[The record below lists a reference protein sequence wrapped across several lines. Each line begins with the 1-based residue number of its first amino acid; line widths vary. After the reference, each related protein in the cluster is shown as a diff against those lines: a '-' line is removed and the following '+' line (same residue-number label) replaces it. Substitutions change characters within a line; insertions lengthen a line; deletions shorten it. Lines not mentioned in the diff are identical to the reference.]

1 MRMSHD
7 PTRRPAHGQ
16 LGKSAAIVTAYEEE
30 REGWGKICM
39 GCSGWARLC
48 EETGRGDRGWLR
60 VDLIKGLYFVSDVE
74 VVFPIAPEGSFVE
87 DVAAQT

>member
-1 MRMSHD
+1 LGQD
-7 PTRRPAHGQ
+7 LHGV
-16 LGKSAAIVTAYEEE
+16 LGL
-30 REGWGKICM
+30 G
-39 GCSGWARLC
+39 RLC

>member
-39 GCSGWARLC
+39 GCSGWAVYAR
-48 EETGRGDRGWLR
+48 RQ
-60 VDLIKGLYFVSDVE
+60 
-74 VVFPIAPEGSFVE
+74 EGVI
-87 DVAAQT
+87 VGG